1 MKLNIYKNR
10 LQKEHFTTL
19 TIDEI
24 FKLIRT
30 TKSDIPKNKRLG
42 VVYASTSTKGR
53 KHEHIES
60 YTGMAFID
68 VDDCKKPKL
77 VKLLF
82 QELDCTI
89 ACWYSSS
96 GNVHALIKI
105 PVCKSKDEFKRRYSL
120 LVKDLKEEIDDW
132 GHIDEITSNP
142 TQLAFI
148 SSDAE
153 IYINEA
159 PVSYEGIYLPTPPQ
173 IVRKAKLFNTIDKTT
188 NWCIDKAQLWFNGID
203 TNGYPQVL
211 KYAHTIGGWSASGK
225 IQEAV
230 AKETIQQLINS
241 NQYLNSKD
249 SSGSINTYL
258 TGAIASFNKGL
269 ENPLEWN

>member
-19 TIDEI
+19 SIDEI
-24 FKLIRT
+24 FHLIRT
-30 TKSDIPKNKRLG
+30 NRGDTPKNERLG
-42 VVYASTSTKGR
+42 VVYASTSLKGR
-53 KHEHIES
+53 KHEDIDT
-60 YTGMAFID
+60 YTGIAFID
-68 VDDCKKPKL
+68 VDNCRRPTF
-77 VKLLF
+77 VKMLF

-153 IYINEA
+153 IFVNDA
-159 PVSYEGIYLPTPPQ
+159 PVSYEGIYLPTP
-173 IVRKAKLFNTIDKTT
+173 IKMVRKLKFHYNSDAST
-188 NWCIDKAQLWFNGID
+188 QLV
-203 TNGYPQVL
+203 Y
-211 KYAHTIGGWSASGK
+211 
-225 IQEAV
+225 
-230 AKETIQQLINS
+230 
-241 NQYLNSKD
+241 
-249 SSGSINTYL
+249 
-258 TGAIASFNKGL
+258 
-269 ENPLEWN
+269 

>member
-19 TIDEI
+19 SRNEI
-24 FKLIRT
+24 FTLIRT
-30 TKSDIPKNKRLG
+30 AKSDTPKNERLG
-42 VVYASTSTKGR
+42 VVYASTSSKGR
-53 KHEHIES
+53 KHEDIDT

-68 VDDCKKPKL
+68 VDNCKKPTF
-77 VKLLF
+77 VKMLF

-120 LVKDLKEEIDDW
+120 LVKDLKEEIDNW

-142 TQLAFI
+142 SQLAFI

-173 IVRKAKLFNTIDKTT
+173 IIRKASLYNTSDKAT
-188 NWCIDKAQLWFNGID
+188 NYCLDKAQQWFNSID

-211 KYAHTIGGWSASGK
+211 KYSYTIGGWCASGK
-225 IQEAV
+225 IDEFV
-230 AKETIQQLINS
+230 ARQTIEQLVKV
-241 NQYLNSKD
+241 NQYLNSKN
-249 SSGSINTYL
+249 SSGSLTTYL
-258 TGAIASFNKGL
+258 SGAMASFSKGL
-269 ENPLEWN
+269 DMPLEWN

>member
-30 TKSDIPKNKRLG
+30 TKSDIPKNERLG
-42 VVYASTSTKGR
+42 VVYASTSAKGR

-132 GHIDEITSNP
+132 GQIDEITSNP

-173 IVRKAKLFNTIDKTT
+173 IVRKAKLFSTSDKTT
-188 NWCIDKAQLWFNGID
+188 NYCLDKAQQWFNGIN

-211 KYAHTIGGWSASGK
+211 KYSYTMGGYCATGK
-225 IQEAV
+225 IDKTV
-230 AKETIQQLINS
+230 AKETLQQLINS

-249 SSGSINTYL
+249 SSGSLETYL
-258 TGAIASFNKGL
+258 TGAMASFNKGL

>member
-1 MKLNIYKNR
+1 MKLNIYKNK
-10 LQKEHFTTL
+10 LKKEYFTIL
-19 TIDEI
+19 KLDEI
-24 FKLIRT
+24 FHLIRT
-30 TKSDIPKNKRLG
+30 NKTDLPKTDRLG

-53 KHEHIES
+53 KHENIES

-68 VDDCKKPKL
+68 VDDCTHPKE
-77 VKLLF
+77 VKNLF
-82 QELDCTI
+82 KEIDCTI

-105 PVCKSKDEFKRRYSL
+105 PVCTTKDEFKRRYTL
-120 LVKDLKEEIDDW
+120 LASDLRHEIGSW
-132 GHIDEITSNP
+132 GHLDGITTNP
-142 TQLAFI
+142 TQLAFM
-148 SSDAE
+148 SSDAD
-153 IYINEA
+153 IYINDV
-159 PVSYEGIYLPTPPQ
+159 PTTYNGIYMPTPKKV
-173 IVRKAKLFNTIDKTT
+173 VRMLKFQKYSDAST

-249 SSGSINTYL
+249 SSGSLTTYL

>member
-30 TKSDIPKNKRLG
+30 TKSDIPKNERLG
-42 VVYASTSTKGR
+42 VVYASTSAKGR

-159 PVSYEGIYLPTPPQ
+159 PTTYNGIYMPTPKKV
-173 IVRKAKLFNTIDKTT
+173 VRMLKFQKYSDAST
-188 NWCIDKAQLWFNGID
+188 NWCIDKAQEWFNGID

-211 KYAHTIGGWSASGK
+211 RYAITIGGWCASGK

-258 TGAIASFNKGL
+258 TGAMASFNKGL

>member
-30 TKSDIPKNKRLG
+30 TKSDIPKNERLG

-173 IVRKAKLFNTIDKTT
+173 IVRKAKLFSTSDKTT
-188 NWCIDKAQLWFNGID
+188 NYCLDKAQQWFNGIN

-211 KYAHTIGGWSASGK
+211 KYSYTMGGYCATGK
-225 IQEAV
+225 IDEAV
-230 AKETIQQLINS
+230 AKETLQQLIIS
-241 NQYLNSKD
+241 NQYLNSKN
-249 SSGSINTYL
+249 SSGTISTYIS
-258 TGAIASFNKGL
+258 GAMASFEKGSGYA
-269 ENPLEWN
+269 P

>member
-19 TIDEI
+19 SRNEI
-24 FKLIRT
+24 FTLIRT
-30 TKSDIPKNKRLG
+30 AKSDTPKNERLG

-53 KHEHIES
+53 KHEDIDT

-68 VDDCKKPKL
+68 VDNCKKPKL

-120 LVKDLKEEIDDW
+120 LVKDLKEEITDW
-132 GHIDEITSNP
+132 GQIDEITSNP

-173 IVRKAKLFNTIDKTT
+173 IVRKAKLFSTSDKTT
-188 NWCIDKAQLWFNGID
+188 NYCLDKAQQWFNGIN

-211 KYAHTIGGWSASGK
+211 KYSYTMGGYCATGK
-225 IQEAV
+225 IDEAV
-230 AKETIQQLINS
+230 AKETLQQLIIS
-241 NQYLNSKD
+241 NQYLNSKN
-249 SSGSINTYL
+249 SSGTISTYIS
-258 TGAIASFNKGL
+258 GAMASFEKGL
-269 ENPLEWN
+269 DMPLEWN

>member
-24 FKLIRT
+24 FHLIRT
-30 TKSDIPKNKRLG
+30 NRGDTPKNERLG
-42 VVYASTSTKGR
+42 VVYASTSSKGR
-53 KHEHIES
+53 KHEDIET
-60 YTGMAFID
+60 YTGIAFID
-68 VDDCKKPKL
+68 VDNCRRPTF
-77 VKLLF
+77 VKMLF

-132 GHIDEITSNP
+132 GQIDEITSNP
-142 TQLAFI
+142 TQLAFM

-153 IYINEA
+153 IFVNDA
-159 PVSYEGIYLPTPPQ
+159 PVSYEGIYLPTP
-173 IVRKAKLFNTIDKTT
+173 IKMVRKLKFHYNSDAST
-188 NWCIDKAQLWFNGID
+188 NWCINKAKEWFNGID

-211 KYAHTIGGWSASGK
+211 RYSITIGGWCASGK
-225 IQEAV
+225 IDEFTARQ
-230 AKETIQQLINS
+230 TIEQLIKGNP
-241 NQYLNSKD
+241 YLNSKN
-249 SSGSINTYL
+249 SSGSLTTYL
-258 TGAIASFNKGL
+258 SGAMASFSKGL
-269 ENPLEWN
+269 DMPLEWN

>member
-19 TIDEI
+19 SIDEI
-24 FKLIRT
+24 FHLIRT
-30 TKSDIPKNKRLG
+30 NRGDTPKNERLG
-42 VVYASTSTKGR
+42 VVYASTSSKGR
-53 KHEHIES
+53 KHEDIDT

-68 VDDCKKPKL
+68 VDNCRRPTF
-77 VKLLF
+77 VKMLF

-132 GHIDEITSNP
+132 GQIDEITSNP

-148 SSDAE
+148 SGDAE
-153 IYINEA
+153 IFVNDA
-159 PVSYEGIYLPTPPQ
+159 PVSYEGIYLPTP
-173 IVRKAKLFNTIDKTT
+173 IKMVRKLKFHYNSDASTH
-188 NWCIDKAQLWFNGID
+188 WCVDKAQNWFNGID

-211 KYAHTIGGWSASGK
+211 KYSYTIGGWCASGK
-225 IQEAV
+225 IDEFTARQ
-230 AKETIQQLINS
+230 TIEQLIKGNP
-241 NQYLNSKD
+241 YLNSKN
-249 SSGSINTYL
+249 SSGSLTTYL
-258 TGAIASFNKGL
+258 SGAMASFSKGL
-269 ENPLEWN
+269 DMPLEWN

>member
-1 MKLNIYKNR
+1 M
-10 LQKEHFTTL
+10 
-19 TIDEI
+19 
-24 FKLIRT
+24 
-30 TKSDIPKNKRLG
+30 
-42 VVYASTSTKGR
+42 
-53 KHEHIES
+53 
-60 YTGMAFID
+60 
-68 VDDCKKPKL
+68 
-77 VKLLF
+77 
-82 QELDCTI
+82 
-89 ACWYSSS
+89 
-96 GNVHALIKI
+96 
-105 PVCKSKDEFKRRYSL
+105 
-120 LVKDLKEEIDDW
+120 VKDLKEEIDDW

-173 IVRKAKLFNTIDKTT
+173 IVRKAKLFTTSDKTT
-188 NWCIDKAQLWFNGID
+188 NYCLDKAQQWFNGIN

-211 KYAHTIGGWSASGK
+211 KYSYTMGGYCATGK
-225 IQEAV
+225 IEESL

-241 NQYLNSKD
+241 NQHLNSKE

-258 TGAIASFNKGL
+258 TGAMASFNKGL

>member
-19 TIDEI
+19 SIDEI
-24 FKLIRT
+24 FHLIRT
-30 TKSDIPKNKRLG
+30 NKGDMPKNERLG

-53 KHEHIES
+53 KHEDIDT

-68 VDDCKKPKL
+68 VDNCKKPTF
-77 VKLLF
+77 VKMLF

-89 ACWYSSS
+89 ASWYSSS

-132 GHIDEITSNP
+132 GQIDEITSNP
-142 TQLAFI
+142 SQLAFM

-153 IYINEA
+153 IFVNDA
-159 PVSYEGIYLPTPPQ
+159 PVSYEGIYLPTP
-173 IVRKAKLFNTIDKTT
+173 IKMVRKLKFHYNSDAST
-188 NWCIDKAQLWFNGID
+188 NWCIDKAQNWFNGID

-211 KYAHTIGGWSASGK
+211 KYSYTIGGWCASGK
-225 IQEAV
+225 IDEFV
-230 AKETIQQLINS
+230 ARQTIEQLVKV
-241 NQYLNSKD
+241 NQYLNSKN
-249 SSGSINTYL
+249 SSGSLTTYL
-258 TGAIASFNKGL
+258 SGAMASFSKGL
-269 ENPLEWN
+269 DMPLEWN

>member
-30 TKSDIPKNKRLG
+30 TKSDIPKNERLG
-42 VVYASTSTKGR
+42 VVYASTSSKGR

-211 KYAHTIGGWSASGK
+211 KYAHTMGGYCATGK
-225 IQEAV
+225 IEESL

>member
-30 TKSDIPKNKRLG
+30 TKSDIPKNERLG
-42 VVYASTSTKGR
+42 VVYASTSAKGR

-173 IVRKAKLFNTIDKTT
+173 IVRKAKLFSTSDKTT
-188 NWCIDKAQLWFNGID
+188 NYCLDKAQQWFNGIN

-211 KYAHTIGGWSASGK
+211 KYSYTMGGYCATGK
-225 IQEAV
+225 IDEAV
-230 AKETIQQLINS
+230 AKETLQQLIIS
-241 NQYLNSKD
+241 NQYLNSKN
-249 SSGSINTYL
+249 SSGTISTYIS
-258 TGAIASFNKGL
+258 GAMASFEKGL
-269 ENPLEWN
+269 DMPLEWD

>member
-1 MKLNIYKNR
+1 MRVNIYENKHAKVFNNTME
-10 LQKEHFTTL
+10 LPKVFNIIKTNKPTMP
-19 TIDEI
+19 
-24 FKLIRT
+24 
-30 TKSDIPKNKRLG
+30 KSERLG
-42 VVYASTSTKGR
+42 VVYASRSSKGR

-68 VDDCKKPKL
+68 VDDCTHPKE
-77 VKLLF
+77 VKNLF
-82 QELDCTI
+82 KVIDCTI

-105 PVCKSKDEFKRRYSL
+105 PICTTKDEFKRRYTL
-120 LVKDLKEEIDDW
+120 LASDLRQEIGSW
-132 GHIDEITSNP
+132 GQLDGITTNP

-173 IVRKAKLFNTIDKTT
+173 IIRKASLYHTSDKAT
-188 NWCIDKAQLWFNGID
+188 NYCLDKAQQWFNSID

-211 KYAHTIGGWSASGK
+211 KYSYTMGGYCATGK
-225 IQEAV
+225 IDKTV
-230 AKETIQQLINS
+230 AKETIQQLIIS
-241 NQYLNSKD
+241 NQYLNSKN
-249 SSGSINTYL
+249 SSGSISTYL
-258 TGAIASFNKGL
+258 SGAMASFEKGL
-269 ENPLEWN
+269 DMPLEWN

>member
-30 TKSDIPKNKRLG
+30 TKSDIPKNERLG
-42 VVYASTSTKGR
+42 VVYASTSSKGR

-173 IVRKAKLFNTIDKTT
+173 IVRKVKLFNTSDKTT

>member
-1 MKLNIYKNR
+1 MKLNIYKNK
-10 LQKEHFTTL
+10 LKKEYFTIL
-19 TIDEI
+19 KLDEI
-24 FKLIRT
+24 FHLIRT
-30 TKSDIPKNKRLG
+30 NKTDLPKTDRLG

-53 KHEHIES
+53 KHENIES

-68 VDDCKKPKL
+68 VDDCTHPKE
-77 VKLLF
+77 VKNLF
-82 QELDCTI
+82 KEIDCTI

-105 PVCKSKDEFKRRYSL
+105 PVCTTKDEFKRRYTL
-120 LVKDLKEEIDDW
+120 LASDLRDEIGSW
-132 GHIDEITSNP
+132 GHLDGITTNP
-142 TQLAFI
+142 TQLAFM
-148 SSDAE
+148 SSDAD
-153 IYINEA
+153 IYINDA
-159 PVSYEGIYLPTPPQ
+159 PTTYNGIYMPTPKKV
-173 IVRKAKLFNTIDKTT
+173 VRMLKFQKYSDAST

-249 SSGSINTYL
+249 SSGSLTTYL

>member
-19 TIDEI
+19 SIDEI
-24 FKLIRT
+24 FHLIRT
-30 TKSDIPKNKRLG
+30 NRGDIPKNERLG
-42 VVYASTSTKGR
+42 VVYASTSSKGR
-53 KHEHIES
+53 KHEDIDT
-60 YTGMAFID
+60 YTGIAFID
-68 VDDCKKPKL
+68 VDNCRRPTF
-77 VKLLF
+77 VKMLF

-132 GHIDEITSNP
+132 GQIDEITSNP
-142 TQLAFI
+142 TQLAFM

-153 IYINEA
+153 IFVNDA
-159 PVSYEGIYLPTPPQ
+159 PVSYEGIYLPTP
-173 IVRKAKLFNTIDKTT
+173 IKMVRKLKFHYNSDAST
-188 NWCIDKAQLWFNGID
+188 NWCIDKAKEWFNGID

-211 KYAHTIGGWSASGK
+211 RYSITIGGWCASGK
-225 IQEAV
+225 IDEFTARQ
-230 AKETIQQLINS
+230 TIEQLIKGNP
-241 NQYLNSKD
+241 YLNSKN
-249 SSGSINTYL
+249 SSGSLTTYL
-258 TGAIASFNKGL
+258 SGAMASFSKGL
-269 ENPLEWN
+269 DMPLEWN

>member
-1 MKLNIYKNR
+1 MRVNIYENKHAKVFNNTM
-10 LQKEHFTTL
+10 EL
-19 TIDEI
+19 TKVFITI
-24 FKLIRT
+24 KT
-30 TKSDIPKNKRLG
+30 NKPTMPKSERLG
-42 VVYASTSTKGR
+42 VVYASRSSKGR

-68 VDDCKKPKL
+68 VDDCTQPKE
-77 VKLLF
+77 VKNLF
-82 QELDCTI
+82 KAIDCTL

-105 PVCKSKDEFKRRYSL
+105 PICATKDEFKRRYTL
-120 LVKDLKEEIDDW
+120 LASDLRHEIGSW
-132 GHIDEITSNP
+132 GHLDGITTNP
-142 TQLAFI
+142 TQLAFM
-148 SSDAE
+148 SSDAD
-153 IYINEA
+153 IYINDA
-159 PVSYEGIYLPTPPQ
+159 PTTYNGIYMPTPKKV
-173 IVRKAKLFNTIDKTT
+173 VRMLKFQKYSDAST

-211 KYAHTIGGWSASGK
+211 KYAHTMGGWSASGK

-258 TGAIASFNKGL
+258 TGAMASFNKGL

>member
-1 MKLNIYKNR
+1 MKLNIYKNK
-10 LQKEHFTTL
+10 LKKEYFTIL
-19 TIDEI
+19 KLDEI
-24 FKLIRT
+24 FHLIRT
-30 TKSDIPKNKRLG
+30 NKTDLPKTDRLG

-53 KHEHIES
+53 KHEDIDT

-68 VDDCKKPKL
+68 VDDCTHPKE
-77 VKLLF
+77 VKNLF
-82 QELDCTI
+82 KEIDCTL

-105 PVCKSKDEFKRRYSL
+105 PVCTTKDEFKRRYTL
-120 LVKDLKEEIDDW
+120 LASDLRHEIGSW
-132 GHIDEITSNP
+132 GHLDGITTNP
-142 TQLAFI
+142 TQLAFM

-153 IYINEA
+153 IYINDA
-159 PVSYEGIYLPTPPQ
+159 PTTYNGIYMPTPKKA
-173 IVRKAKLFNTIDKTT
+173 VRMLKFQKYSDAST
-188 NWCIDKAQLWFNGID
+188 NWCIDKAQEWFNGID
-203 TNGYPQVL
+203 TDGYPQVL

-241 NQYLNSKD
+241 NQYLNSKE
-249 SSGSINTYL
+249 SSGSLETYL

>member
-30 TKSDIPKNKRLG
+30 TKSDIPKNERLG
-42 VVYASTSTKGR
+42 VVYASTSSKGR

>member
-19 TIDEI
+19 SRNEI
-24 FKLIRT
+24 FTLIRT
-30 TKSDIPKNKRLG
+30 AKSDTPKNERLG

-53 KHEHIES
+53 KHEDIDT

-68 VDDCKKPKL
+68 VDNCKKPTF
-77 VKLLF
+77 VKMLF

-89 ACWYSSS
+89 ASWYSSS

-120 LVKDLKEEIDDW
+120 LVKDLKEEIDNW

-142 TQLAFI
+142 SQLAFI

-173 IVRKAKLFNTIDKTT
+173 IVRKASLYHTS
-188 NWCIDKAQLWFNGID
+188 DKATNYCLDRAQQWFNSID

-249 SSGSINTYL
+249 SSGSLTTYL